1 MEFSP
6 PTASAQCKYPMQV
19 PSCKN
24 ENEEELDL
32 VSGHEASSDDCR
44 DGQWAHLLGKWEDD
58 KARTM
63 EELALPEKACCLV
76 NDQNSTWDDDEA
88 MKEDQLEDSDN
99 EAHENLIR
107 ESLEV
112 LQRHRAQ
119 ASVEPKKNTKKRRHN
134 AKFAELDKHVELTK
148 VNVDDLRYSQRGC
161 SECFTCGRS
170 VWQLVRDLERGN
182 VRLSA
187 PFLRLTVFETRDE
200 RTEQTVLRCI
210 DNRRLYAFKEY
221 ARRCPKYPLMVNVNL
236 FSYNTLMQTQRFIH
250 NSDDTDGF
258 SVHLRK
264 RRKGSGS

>member
-1 MEFSP
+1 MIAGRVNGP
-6 PTASAQCKYPMQV
+6 
-19 PSCKN
+19 
-24 ENEEELDL
+24 
-32 VSGHEASSDDCR
+32 
-44 DGQWAHLLGKWEDD
+44 KWEDD
-58 KARTM
+58 KAQTM

-76 NDQNSTWDDDEA
+76 NDKNSMWDDE
-88 MKEDQLEDSDN
+88 QLEDNDNEAHQNLIRESLEVLQRHRAQASVEPNKNSMWDDEQLEDNDN

-119 ASVEPKKNTKKRRHN
+119 ASVEPNKNTKKRRHN
-134 AKFAELDKHVELTK
+134 AKFAELDKNVELTK

-170 VWQLVRDLERGN
+170 VWKLVRDLERGN

-200 RTEQTVLRCI
+200 RTEQPVLRCI
-210 DNRRLYAFKEY
+210 DNRRLYALKEY
-221 ARRCPKYPLMVNVNL
+221 AKRCPKYPLMVNVHL

-264 RRKGSGS
+264 RRKRSGS